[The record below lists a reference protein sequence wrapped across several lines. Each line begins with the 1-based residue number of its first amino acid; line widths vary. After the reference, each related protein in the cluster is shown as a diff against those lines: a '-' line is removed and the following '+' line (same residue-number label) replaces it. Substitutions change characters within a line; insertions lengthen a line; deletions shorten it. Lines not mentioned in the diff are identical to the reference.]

1 MPAGVHDVST
11 GIVSDAPSAAQIDPH
26 ARRHP
31 GAGRRGARLAPRGR
45 QVEPAALAEVRALLA
60 GRPRTPDL
68 LIEHLHLVQ
77 DRFGHVGLAHLA
89 ALAHEM
95 NLPLAAAYEVA
106 TFYAHF
112 DVVHDGEPAPPP
124 ITIRVC
130 DGLACMLAGAERL
143 LAEVEARAGPGVRV
157 LRAPCIGRCER
168 APAVAVGAA
177 RIDHAD
183 TEAVLRAAAGA
194 EPAAE
199 PADALGLELSPAYAT
214 LARCRSGELGPEE
227 AIARLDAAG
236 LRGMGGAGFPAGRKW
251 RAVRAAPGPRF
262 VVLNADEGEPGT
274 FKDRLLLEAAPEAV
288 VEGALIGAW
297 AVEAREL
304 TLYVRDE
311 YPEARRILAREV
323 DRLAAAGLLGG
334 VTVHMR
340 RGAGAYICGE
350 ESALLESIEGR
361 RGLPRHKPP
370 YPAEA
375 GLFGRPTLIN
385 NVETFVWAREIV
397 ARGADWWAAHGR
409 RGRKGL
415 RLFSVSGRVREP
427 GVKLAPAGVT
437 ARELV
442 EEFSGGMAEGHAFRA
457 FLPGGAS
464 GGLLPADMADLPL
477 DFGALEPHGCF
488 VGSGALIVLSD
499 RDDLRAVARNLARF
513 FAHESCG
520 QCTPCRV
527 GTAKTVALLERPAW
541 DEALL
546 GELMVVMGDA
556 SICGLGQAAMNP
568 VRQIL
573 RHFPEA
579 AGASA

>member
-1 MPAGVHDVST
+1 VT
-11 GIVSDAPSAAQIDPH
+11 GSVDELRSAPQVDPH

-31 GAGRRGARLAPRGR
+31 GAGRRGARPTPKGR
-45 QVEPAALAEVRALLA
+45 QVEPAALAELRALL
-60 GRPRTPDL
+60 GDRPRAPDL
-68 LIEHLHLVQ
+68 LVEHLHLVQ

-112 DVVHDGEPAPPP
+112 DVVHDGERPPP
-124 ITIRVC
+124 PVTIRVC
-130 DGLACMLAGAERL
+130 DGLSCMLAGAERL
-143 LAEVEARAGPGVRV
+143 LTDVEARAGPGVRV

-168 APAVAVGAA
+168 APSVAIGEA

-183 TEAVLRAAAGA
+183 ADVVLRAAAGS
-194 EPAAE
+194 EPAAG
-199 PADALGLELSPAYAT
+199 AAIASGLELSPAYET
-214 LARCRSGELGPEE
+214 LARCRSGALGPEE
-227 AIARLDAAG
+227 AIASLEAAG

-251 RAVRAAPGPRF
+251 RAVRGAPGPRLA
-262 VVLNADEGEPGT
+262 VLNADEGEPGT

-288 VEGALIGAW
+288 HEGALIGAW
-297 AVEAREL
+297 AVGAREL
-304 TLYVRDE
+304 YLYVRHE
-311 YPEARRILAREV
+311 YPEARRELAREL
-323 DRLAAAGLLGG
+323 DRLAGTGLLDG
-334 VTVHMR
+334 VAVHLR

-370 YPAEA
+370 YPAEV

-385 NVETFVWAREIV
+385 NVETFVWAREII
-397 ARGADWWAAHGR
+397 ARGPDWWTAYGR

-415 RLFSVSGRVREP
+415 RLFSVSGRVRAP

-464 GGLLPADMADLPL
+464 GGLLPASMADLPL

-499 RDDLRAVARNLARF
+499 RDDLRAVALNLARF

-527 GTAKTVALLERPAW
+527 GTAKTVALLEQPGW

-546 GELMVVMGDA
+546 GELTTVMADA

-573 RHFPEA
+573 RHFPGDVAPANGA
-579 AGASA
+579 AP